1 MPKSILIDCD
11 AGIDDA
17 QALFMAL
24 GSPEVKVLAITIV
37 HGNVLPKQVSVNVLR
52 ILRVAE
58 RLDVRTMHLNI
69 LVYRGGSMCLYDI
82 FSSLKEG

>member
-24 GSPEVKVLAITIV
+24 SSPEVEVLAITIV
-37 HGNVLPKQVSVNVLR
+37 QGNVLPKQVSLNVLR

-58 RLDVRTMHLNI
+58 RLDVR
-69 LVYRGGSMCLYDI
+69 
-82 FSSLKEG
+82 